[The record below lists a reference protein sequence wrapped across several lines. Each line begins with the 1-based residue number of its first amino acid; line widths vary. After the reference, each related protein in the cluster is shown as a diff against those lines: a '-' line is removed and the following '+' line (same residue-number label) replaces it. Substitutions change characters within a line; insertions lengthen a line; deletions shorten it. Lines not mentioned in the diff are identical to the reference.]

1 MNHIIPINVDR
12 NVSPAEYRQIAG
24 FELLVTSIFY
34 TFQGEGP
41 FSGHPAVFVRLAG
54 CNIGAKEDCPWCDT
68 RFNFDE
74 GTEMLITDVVRR
86 VQDASKGKAK
96 LVVITGGEPLLQTE
110 SLEELNV
117 QLHAAGFHVQ
127 VETNGYYVKPDMLC
141 GAMIVIS
148 PKIPHNKETY
158 LPVRETWKTRHMTFL
173 KYVVSA
179 DPDSSYFNIPE
190 DALKSGLPIYVSGM
204 AVYKRQYEKGEIADM
219 WDTTMIDHEQTA
231 ANYKRA
237 ARIALEYGLRVS
249 YQTHLFG
256 AVE

>member
-1 MNHIIPINVDR
+1 MTAIIPINVDR
-12 NVSPAEYRQIAG
+12 NVSPAEFRQIAG
-24 FELLVTSIFY
+24 FELLVTSMFY

-41 FSGHPAVFVRLAG
+41 YSGHPAVFVRLAG

-86 VQDASKGKAK
+86 VQDLGQGKAK
-96 LVVITGGEPLLQTE
+96 LVVVTGGEPLLQSE

-117 QLHAAGFHVQ
+117 QLNAAGFHVQ
-127 VETNGYYVKPDMLC
+127 VETNGYFVKPDMLD
-141 GAMIVIS
+141 GAMVVIS
-148 PKIPHNKETY
+148 PKIPHNKESY
-158 LPVRETWKTRHMTFL
+158 LPVRESWKLRHMTFL

-179 DPDSSYFNIPE
+179 DPDSPYFNLPE
-190 DALKSGLPIYVSGM
+190 DALTSGLPIYVSGM
-204 AVYKRQYEKGEIADM
+204 AVYKRQYAKGEIADI

-237 ARIALEYGLRVS
+237 ARLALEHGLRVS